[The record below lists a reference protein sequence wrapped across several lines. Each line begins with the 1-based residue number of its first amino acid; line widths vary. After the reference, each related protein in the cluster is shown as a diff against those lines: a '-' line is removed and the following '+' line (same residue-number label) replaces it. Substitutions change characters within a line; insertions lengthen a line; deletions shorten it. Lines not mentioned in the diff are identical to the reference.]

1 MIRHTVAFKLKH
13 EPGSQA
19 EKDFLAKG
27 AELAAIPG
35 VTEFEITRQ
44 VSVKN
49 PYSFGVSMEFA
60 DQAAYDGYNT
70 HPVHVAFVRDR
81 WLPEVESFLEADFV
95 TLNASGLRS

>member
-1 MIRHTVAFKLKH
+1 MCIRDRH
-13 EPGSQA
+13 EAGSA
-19 EKDFLAKG
+19 EEQDFLANG

-35 VTEFEITRQ
+35 VTKFEITRQ

-60 DQAAYDGYNT
+60 DQAAYDGYND

-81 WLPEVESFLEADFV
+81 WVPEVEDFLEADFV
-95 TLNASGLRS
+95 AL